1 MITILA
7 MEVALV
13 RRLLLERMA
22 KATLNLMA
30 MVQGGLD
37 NKACNTGKHGVCG
50 GVCVGDSCYIPM
62 QVPPASII
70 WITATTTIKLLPEPW
85 NASLNLTY
93 PN

>member
-1 MITILA
+1 

-22 KATLNLMA
+22 KATLNLIA

-37 NKACNTGKHGVCG
+37 NKACNTGKHGVC
-50 GVCVGDSCYIPM
+50 VGDKYSIPM

-70 WITATTTIKLLPEPW
+70 WSAATTTIKLLPEPW